1 MQSIFQC
8 VGQPL
13 ELEEVVTLVF
23 TMAGGVEQKRESE
36 IGPTGVS
43 VFQVLADRKTST
55 LMKLESQHYLKQ
67 IWQEIQQLPQ
77 PQRVALLLHLKD
89 EEGNDVVSLF
99 HVARIATLSQ
109 IASVIG
115 MTAAALARIWNE
127 LPMEDLRISEYLRI
141 TRQQVINLRKSA
153 RKRLARKMKIIR

>member
-1 MQSIFQC
+1 M
-8 VGQPL
+8 
-13 ELEEVVTLVF
+13 
-23 TMAGGVEQKRESE
+23 
-36 IGPTGVS
+36 
-43 VFQVLADRKTST
+43 
-55 LMKLESQHYLKQ
+55 
-67 IWQEIQQLPQ
+67 PQ
-77 PQRVALLLHLKD
+77 PQRVALLLHLRD

-109 IASVIG
+109 IAAVIG

-153 RKRLARKMKIIR
+153 RKRLARQNENCSTDKVI